1 MCATEPTVVV
11 TRDTLFELIED
22 LMKLQTIIVP
32 LFAGAALMSGCA
44 SSDPRY
50 PGNEHPLGPA
60 HSNENFYA
68 VIVSIES
75 GPATD
80 EANATAQA
88 ITEGALASHEFG
100 RSNGLQDA
108 YFIRVRFDDRSYR
121 TVTQTSLDGL
131 RVGDSVRI
139 ENGRVRRY

>member
-1 MCATEPTVVV
+1 MQ
-11 TRDTLFELIED
+11 
-22 LMKLQTIIVP
+22 LQTIIVP
-32 LFAGAALMSGCA
+32 LFAGVALMSGCA

-50 PGNEHPLGPA
+50 AGDEHQLRPV
-60 HSNENFYA
+60 HSNENYYA

-75 GPATD
+75 GPTTD
-80 EANATAQA
+80 EANATALA
-88 ITEGALASHEFG
+88 TAGGALPSHEAG
-100 RSNGLQDA
+100 RPNGLQGA